1 MTVYKPQRSTL
12 LYMES
17 GLNQSKGKKTATG
30 KSYQQPTSQGQF
42 YTLLSHAK
50 SRDKV
55 LLMNFEPEDIKVN
68 QSALDEMF

>member
-17 GLNQSKGKKTATG
+17 GLNQSSGKKTATG

-42 YTLLSHAK
+42 YTLL